1 MKIGIIGLGFVGS
14 AVKNAYDLQGIEIIC
29 RDPQLSTSASIS
41 ELLDADGIFIC
52 VPSPRMPS
60 GECDTSILES
70 VLAELKEYSGVLIS
84 KVTAT
89 PTAYKRIYETHPN
102 LVHAPEFLVAAT
114 AKEDYING
122 QFAIIGGNIE
132 NCELAYKIILLGQ
145 PKAVLHKF
153 CSIEEASLSKYAI
166 NTFLATKIIFMNQLK
181 QLADTLN
188 IEYNVIKECIT
199 FDSRL
204 GNSHMSVPGPDGS
217 IGFGGAC
224 FPKDSEALLYESK
237 ELGVRLSLLNEAV
250 YVNKKLRSENS
261 II

>member
-14 AVKNAYDLQGIEIIC
+14 AVKNAYDLQGIETIC
-29 RDPQLSTSASIS
+29 RDPQLSTSASIA
-41 ELLDADGIFIC
+41 ELLDTDGIFIC
-52 VPSPRMPS
+52 VPSPRLPS

-70 VLAELKEYSGVLIS
+70 VLAELKGYTGVLIS

-89 PTAYKRIYETHPN
+89 PTVYRRIHTIHSN

-114 AKEDYING
+114 AKKDYVNG
-122 QFAIIGGNIE
+122 QFSIIGGGIE
-132 NCELAYKIILLGQ
+132 YCNLAYKIILLGQ
-145 PKAVLHKF
+145 PKATLHKF

-166 NTFLATKIIFMNQLK
+166 NTFLATKVIFMNQLK
-181 QLADTLN
+181 QLSDALN
-188 IEYNVIKECIT
+188 IEYNVIKECIN
-199 FDSRL
+199 FDSRI
-204 GNSHMSVPGPDGS
+204 GHSHMLVPGPDGK

-237 ELGVRLSLLNEAV
+237 ELGVELSLLDEAV
-250 YVNKKLRSENS
+250 HVNKKLRRENS